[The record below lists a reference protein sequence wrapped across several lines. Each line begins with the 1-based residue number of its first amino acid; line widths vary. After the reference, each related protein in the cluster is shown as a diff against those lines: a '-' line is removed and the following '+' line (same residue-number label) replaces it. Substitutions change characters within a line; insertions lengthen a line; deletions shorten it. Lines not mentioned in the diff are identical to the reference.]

1 MNRPAPFL
9 ILLAACLAACDSA
22 PHENPLDPRSDR
34 PVTAGAVAG
43 QVTGVYPPFPRRPGV
58 RVRLLPI
65 DGGVERVTTTDSR
78 GEYSLE
84 DIPRGRYI
92 VRVGGEGLR
101 TDSVEVIVETATLT
115 QADFQLDE
123 VPRVLDQA
131 AQTARVDRQF
141 PNSPLYTFT
150 VKAAVTDPDRP
161 TDVSEVA
168 VVSSALG
175 LRLLLNRDSTGA
187 YSATY
192 EEDVLPEG
200 RIQSLLGKPLQ
211 IEVTDVFGNVGEG
224 PAFSVA
230 RVIESAPQA
239 LRPSGLTVVSTP
251 QPLLEWSEILLPF
264 PFTIEVEV
272 FLIDGAGIPNQV
284 VSATGLDP
292 FVTSYVVPEPL
303 APGDYFW
310 VLRVRD
316 LEGNTSRSR
325 QAGFRISEP
334 T

>member
-1 MNRPAPFL
+1 
-9 ILLAACLAACDSA
+9 
-22 PHENPLDPRSDR
+22 
-34 PVTAGAVAG
+34 
-43 QVTGVYPPFPRRPGV
+43 
-58 RVRLLPI
+58 
-65 DGGVERVTTTDSR
+65 
-78 GEYSLE
+78 
-84 DIPRGRYI
+84 
-92 VRVGGEGLR
+92 
-101 TDSVEVIVETATLT
+101 
-115 QADFQLDE
+115 
-123 VPRVLDQA
+123 
-131 AQTARVDRQF
+131 
-141 PNSPLYTFT
+141 
-150 VKAAVTDPDRP
+150 
-161 TDVSEVA
+161 
-168 VVSSALG
+168 
-175 LRLLLNRDSTGA
+175 
-187 YSATY
+187 
-192 EEDVLPEG
+192 
-200 RIQSLLGKPLQ
+200 
-211 IEVTDVFGNVGEG
+211 
-224 PAFSVA
+224 
-230 RVIESAPQA
+230 VIESAPQA